1 MDTVRLRRL
10 LGGPDLAWLVS
21 RVRKRLEHGETL
33 DITVTLPDATTY
45 QRAAIAQLLGRRLRP
60 GVAINVSLPVIDE
73 MLRRT
78 GVSPDGLGAAVIALT
93 GPVVE
98 KAVAAS
104 NLATAWEEAFA
115 PLTDFVAKQPEFAAW
130 YASVRSSGLLRRLAG
145 APSSDLFSA
154 LAAVLAQLPAGG
166 EPIATFAARVTGS
179 AHALDDNRP
188 LSTLVL
194 SAARTLADLP
204 DGEGAEWRREIWASV
219 GLLRDDVSSTVL
231 TLGLPGDA
239 FTACG
244 RALTAWQS
252 VGQPVVLT
260 LRQLVRN
267 PPALSVSSV
276 YICENPAVV
285 STAADRLGSSCP
297 PLVCTNG
304 QPRAAVMV
312 LLRLLASCGARLH
325 YHGDF
330 DWGGIRIAN
339 TIFGRLTVQ
348 PWRFDTPTYVS
359 VCSAG
364 QPLTGS
370 PIAASWDT
378 DLADVMRTAGKAVE
392 EELVL
397 DTLLNDLSG
406 AKP

>member
-1 MDTVRLRRL
+1 MDTVRLRRV
-10 LGGPDLAWLVS
+10 LGGPDLAWLVT
-21 RVRKRLEHGETL
+21 RVRKRLERGETL

-45 QRAAIAQLLGRRLRP
+45 QRAAVAQLLGRRSRP
-60 GVAINVSLPVIDE
+60 GAAVSVSLPAIDE

-93 GPVVE
+93 GPI
-98 KAVAAS
+98 AARS
-104 NLATAWEEAFA
+104 TNLGTAWEDAFA
-115 PLTDFVAKQPEFAAW
+115 PLTEFVERQPEYADW
-130 YASVRSSGLLRRLAG
+130 YAGVRSSGLLRRLAG
-145 APSSDLFSA
+145 SPSSELFSA
-154 LAAVLAQLPAGG
+154 LAAVLARLPASG
-166 EPIATFAARVTGS
+166 EPIGSFAKRVAGS
-179 AHALDDNRP
+179 ADALDDNRP

-194 SAARTLADLP
+194 SAARALSDLP
-204 DGEGAEWRREIWASV
+204 DGEGAEWRCEVWASV
-219 GLLRDDVSSTVL
+219 GLLRDDVASTVL

-267 PPALSVSSV
+267 PPALSASAV

-285 STAADRLGSSCP
+285 SAAADRLGSSCP

-312 LLRLLASCGARLH
+312 LLRLLASAGAQLH

-348 PWRFDTPTYVS
+348 PWQFDTATYVS

-364 QPLTGS
+364 HPLSGS
-370 PIAASWDT
+370 PVAASWDP

-392 EELVL
+392 EDLVL
-397 DTLLNDLSG
+397 DTLLTDLSG